1 MAKDKDLEVGIIFI
15 PLKEWNQMLRTL
27 ESIDRR
33 METVIRLERK
43 QMAEIEDLQTT
54 DLTGSVVALVNGLA
68 DQLEAAIANAQ
79 DPEAAAKVQA
89 VVDQMRSNNQALA
102 DAVAANTEV
111 NPL

>member
-1 MAKDKDLEVGIIFI
+1 
-15 PLKEWNQMLRTL
+15 
-27 ESIDRR
+27 
-33 METVIRLERK
+33 
-43 QMAEIEDLQTT
+43 MAEIEDLQTEVSQNT